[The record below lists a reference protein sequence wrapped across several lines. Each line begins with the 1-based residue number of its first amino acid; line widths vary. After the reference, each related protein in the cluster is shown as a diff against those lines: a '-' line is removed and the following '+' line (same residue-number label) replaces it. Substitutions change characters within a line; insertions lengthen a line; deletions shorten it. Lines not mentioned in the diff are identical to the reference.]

1 MLSVRTPTA
10 AASQSFDSAYREID
24 GLRPLQP
31 LDKIALSVVT
41 GTATP
46 FPATPFPAENVHA
59 AAIHADVI
67 VDQLYALALQVLRQP
82 INHNPNLIAALT
94 MSTLTTHVTLPTHL
108 HIRSHKHPHPNSIS
122 NLLCIQEV
130 CVEMWP
136 LLSSS
141 AVSLVSI
148 NHA

>member
-46 FPATPFPAENVHA
+46 FPASPFPAENVHA
-59 AAIHADVI
+59 AAIRADVI

-94 MSTLTTHVTLPTHL
+94 MSTLTYE
-108 HIRSHKHPHPNSIS
+108 HPNNPCAPYQPI
-122 NLLCIQEV
+122 CIFDPTNTLIQTV
-130 CVEMWP
+130 SLTYYAYRKCAWKCGRCCLP
-136 LLSSS
+136 LLS
-141 AVSLVSI
+141 L
-148 NHA
+148 